1 MKIAIIGYGRMGHM
15 IERIAQE
22 RGHSVCARI
31 DVENLADTASPGF
44 READVAIEFSRPD
57 AAAGNIL
64 RAFAAGVPVV
74 SGTTGWD
81 GSLPEVREMCLRGD
95 GTLFHSTNFSVGVYL
110 FRAVNRCLARLMD
123 RFPQYSPSMLEVHH
137 VHKLDHPSGT
147 AITIADDIVAA
158 SARLDS
164 WQEPAEVPHSGA
176 AGAGGRTLPV
186 AHERRG
192 EVPGIH
198 TVVWDSPVD
207 SITLSH
213 SAKSR
218 EGFALGAVMA
228 AEWLQGRKGFFTMD
242 DMMSEIIECP

>member
-31 DVENLADTASPGF
+31 DVENIADTASPGF

-176 AGAGGRTLPV
+176 AGAVRFPWPMSAGARCRASTQWSGTVRSIRSRCPTPRSR
-186 AHERRG
+186 AKGSPSARSWPPSGFRAARG
-192 EVPGIH
+192 S
-198 TVVWDSPVD
+198 SPW
-207 SITLSH
+207 T
-213 SAKSR
+213 
-218 EGFALGAVMA
+218 
-228 AEWLQGRKGFFTMD
+228 T
-242 DMMSEIIECP
+242 